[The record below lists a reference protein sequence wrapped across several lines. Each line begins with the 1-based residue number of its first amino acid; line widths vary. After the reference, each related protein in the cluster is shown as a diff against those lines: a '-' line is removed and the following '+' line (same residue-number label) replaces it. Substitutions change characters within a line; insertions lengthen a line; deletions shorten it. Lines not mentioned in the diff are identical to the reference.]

1 MAQKK
6 KLRENIP
13 AVTIIYRSNNWAA
26 SNEVWLNVPTHFMIT
41 YSVSKFNLNCTS
53 AVIEKYPE
61 KSLEIKKSDLNVSN
75 D

>member
-1 MAQKK
+1 
-6 KLRENIP
+6 
-13 AVTIIYRSNNWAA
+13 
-26 SNEVWLNVPTHFMIT
+26 MIT